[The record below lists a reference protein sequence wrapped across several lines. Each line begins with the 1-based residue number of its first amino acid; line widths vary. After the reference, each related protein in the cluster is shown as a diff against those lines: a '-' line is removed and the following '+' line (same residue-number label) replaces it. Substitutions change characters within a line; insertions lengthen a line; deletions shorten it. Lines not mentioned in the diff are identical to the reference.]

1 MILKIYRYIINMG
14 QQNIGLNLRF
24 ILYKN
29 KKKIYKEIP
38 RDNADMSNEKE

>member
-1 MILKIYRYIINMG
+1 MRLEIYRYIINMG

-29 KKKIYKEIP
+29 KKYKEIP